1 MQNDKESFNRV
12 ALLSGARFLGM
23 AFSFAIPMYLSRHL
37 SVETYGTYKLVTL
50 IYWFAQVALNLGL
63 DDSVNYYLR
72 WDRKNFA
79 LYSWNAL
86 LSNFVITGIVALGLT
101 IFRLPIAK
109 LLNDL
114 DLANY
119 LPLLGVLIVVTICS
133 QQMEGLL
140 INFNRFK
147 ERLYLD
153 AGTEFLKS
161 AALLGAFILF
171 DSITWALGFLSVL
184 MTLRL
189 IWVVYTIEGH
199 KNNDGLKYRDGCK
212 FIPTQIK
219 YGLPLGFSRI
229 ITNLLN
235 VENFVISS
243 FYNITQF
250 TIYSVGSFEN
260 PLINS
265 LRSSVYELIIIQLI
279 EEVRNGNF
287 QKAEDTWRRMSRK
300 LLLVIIPFSIYTAF
314 FSKELITFIYSNKY
328 AESAPYLTVF
338 SLYIFIGCLNPEP
351 LFRAASQTAYALKIK
366 IVGVILGV
374 ALIFAGAYWIS
385 PMGVLWAKIIA
396 VGAMNLFGLVVGAR
410 MINSNFFRLF
420 MWSDLIKLSALS
432 TIFSA
437 ILKYCF
443 QDFNWLPFWI
453 LATSFTIFTI
463 LLFVASIFTH
473 LLKPDE
479 IGHLRYLWLKLMG
492 KFKIGKKLQVPLDSE
507 G

>member
-1 MQNDKESFNRV
+1 MENDKESFNRV

-86 LSNFVITGIVALGLT
+86 ILNFLITGIVALGLT
-101 IFRLPIAK
+101 VFRFPIAK
-109 LLNDL
+109 LLNDS

-119 LPLLGVLIVVTICS
+119 LPLLGLLIVTTICS

-161 AALLGAFILF
+161 AALLGAFMLF
-171 DSITWALGFLSVL
+171 DSIAWALGFLSIL
-184 MTLRL
+184 MTVRL
-189 IWVVYTIEGH
+189 AWVIYTIEAH
-199 KNNDGLKYRDGCK
+199 KKKEALKYRDGGK
-212 FIPTQIK
+212 FVANQIQ

-229 ITNLLN
+229 VANLLN

-265 LRSSVYELIIIQLI
+265 LRSSVYELINIQLI
-279 EEVRNGNF
+279 EEVRNGNYH
-287 QKAEDTWRRMSRK
+287 KAEDTWRRMTRK

-314 FSKELITFIYSNKY
+314 FSKELITFIYSDKY
-328 AESAPYLTVF
+328 VDSAPYLAVF

-374 ALIFAGAYWIS
+374 ALIFAGAYWIN
-385 PMGVLWAKIIA
+385 PMAVLWAKVIA
-396 VGAMNLFGLVVGAR
+396 VGAMNIFGLVVGAR
-410 MINSNFFRLF
+410 MINSSFFKLF
-420 MWSDLIKLSALS
+420 MWPDLIKLSALS
-432 TIFSA
+432 TVFSA
-437 ILKYCF
+437 GLKYCF
-443 QDFNWLPFWI
+443 KDFNWLPFWT
-453 LATSFTIFTI
+453 LATSFSIFTV
-463 LLFVASIFTH
+463 LLFIAASATH

-479 IGHLRYLWLKLMG
+479 VSHLRYLALKLLA
-492 KFKIGKKLQVPLDSE
+492 KFKIGKRLQAPLDSE